1 MDFFTNV
8 VCVLSLLSHR
18 LLSPTLG
25 VSDSVDQRCD
35 LRIFIS
41 NKFLGDTT
49 TAVLTSI
56 L

>member
-1 MDFFTNV
+1 MGPNMDFFNNV

-18 LLSPTLG
+18 LLR
-25 VSDSVDQRCD
+25 VSDSVDRRWG

-41 NKFLGDTT
+41 NKFSGDTT